1 MANFKSLTLNSWSEV
16 KPCLAAYFSFICHND
31 IVLCICSGVSGTFT
45 IPGSNLPVLHSR
57 TRCWPVERKHS
68 MEKKGKIQTKINV
81 NNGGASKLVDAEG
94 LIHGRA
100 YFQNFTVSLSQLFQ
114 HMTLITVQCF

>member
-1 MANFKSLTLNSWSEV
+1 MANLKSLALNSSSEV
-16 KPCLAAYFSFICHND
+16 KPCIATYFSFMCHND
-31 IVLCICSGVSGTFT
+31 VVLCICSAVSGTFT

-68 MEKKGKIQTKINV
+68 TKKKKDKIQNKINV
-81 NNGGASKLVDAEG
+81 KNGGASNLDDAEG

-100 YFQNFTVSLSQLFQ
+100 YFQNFTVSK
-114 HMTLITVQCF
+114 IRGTVTT